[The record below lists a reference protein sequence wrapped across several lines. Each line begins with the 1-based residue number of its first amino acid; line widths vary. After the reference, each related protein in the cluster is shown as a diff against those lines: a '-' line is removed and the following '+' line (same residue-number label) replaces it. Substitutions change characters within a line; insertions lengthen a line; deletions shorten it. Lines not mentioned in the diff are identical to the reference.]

1 MKHPKALEKWV
12 NKVNKYDFVN
22 MAAAFGLILHTIMR
36 IWKNSAY
43 HNTPSQ
49 LGEIFDQLLN
59 NLTERRQE
67 SAVVCT
73 MMAT

>member
-12 NKVNKYDFVN
+12 NKVNEDDFVN
-22 MAAAFGLILHTIMR
+22 MAAAFELILHTIMR
-36 IWKNSAY
+36 ILKNSAY

-49 LGEIFDQLLN
+49 LGESFDRLLN

-67 SAVVCT
+67 SAVVRT